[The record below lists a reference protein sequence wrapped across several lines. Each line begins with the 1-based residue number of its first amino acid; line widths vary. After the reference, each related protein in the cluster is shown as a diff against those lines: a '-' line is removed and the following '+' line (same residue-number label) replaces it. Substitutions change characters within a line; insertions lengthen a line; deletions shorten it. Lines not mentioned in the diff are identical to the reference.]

1 MDFALNGGLPM
12 ERASQRGSKRAMTS
26 LIVIALL
33 VFLVFPVDSAW
44 AHASTDATSFTD
56 WHWRPD
62 VIIVLTFLSTAYV
75 IGWRRLRKR
84 NLHSVKSWE
93 LSLYLVSMATVCL
106 ALLSPIDA
114 LGSLLFIFHMT
125 QHELLMMVAAPLL
138 LLANPLPALLWG
150 LPQRLRYRLGH
161 LLTRDAPVRR
171 ALKVVTWM
179 GVTLPLYMLSLWGCH
194 YSPVFEAALRDD
206 LIHDLQHLSFFITG
220 LLFWWPVINPAP
232 KVHGY
237 IPYGFRIFYVIA
249 ATLPTMLPVM
259 GLVLSE
265 RIFYPYYASV
275 PRLWGITIL
284 QDQSNGWAIMALAE
298 GAAYLTAILLL
309 VARMAGHEEKMLRFG
324 KGFESARVLFLILL
338 MSAGAALAG
347 TQQELL
353 PDGSLRPG
361 TRITIQA
368 GQEGEFLF
376 RPEGVRFLSGRAR
389 IVSVER
395 PFIDPEGREI
405 EEFFIDVGK
414 SPGIPW
420 MHDEKPFRMR
430 IHAET
435 DFTLE
440 ARKTWEWTP
449 EDDHIPLLD
458 AQQQHQFVSPV

>member
-1 MDFALNGGLPM
+1 
-12 ERASQRGSKRAMTS
+12 
-26 LIVIALL
+26 
-33 VFLVFPVDSAW
+33 
-44 AHASTDATSFTD
+44 
-56 WHWRPD
+56 
-62 VIIVLTFLSTAYV
+62 
-75 IGWRRLRKR
+75 
-84 NLHSVKSWE
+84 
-93 LSLYLVSMATVCL
+93 MATICL
-106 ALLSPIDA
+106 AVLSPIDT

-138 LLANPLPALLWG
+138 LLANPLPAFLWG
-150 LPQRLRYRLGH
+150 LPQRLRYRLGR
-161 LLTRDAPVRR
+161 LLTTDALVRR
-171 ALKVVTWM
+171 ALKILTWM
-179 GVTLPLYMLSLWGCH
+179 GVTLPLYMLSLWGWH

-284 QDQSNGWAIMALAE
+284 EDQSNGWAIMALAE
-298 GAAYLTAILLL
+298 GTAYLTAILLL
-309 VARMAGHEEKMLRFG
+309 VARRAQHEEQMLRLG
-324 KGFESARVLFLILL
+324 KGIESASMVFLMLL
-338 MSAGAALAG
+338 LSAGSPFAR

-361 TRITIQA
+361 TRITLPA
-368 GQEGEFLF
+368 GAVREFLF

-389 IVSVER
+389 IVAVGR

-405 EEFFIDVGK
+405 KEFFIDVGK
-414 SPGIPW
+414 SPRIPW
-420 MHDEKPFRMR
+420 MHDEKPFRLT

-440 ARKTWEWTP
+440 ARKSWEWTP
-449 EDDHIPLLD
+449 EDDHQRL
-458 AQQQHQFVSPV
+458 